1 MRNVSK
7 QFKEVLKDKNRHML
21 HWADITLTN
30 GTILNLDNRDLM
42 QSGGMKIDDATSG
55 SNSFDIGSVIINKST
70 ITLDN
75 SEDEYGTYD
84 FDGASVV
91 AYVGLKLPDGT
102 TEKIRMGTYTVDEPK
117 AVGSTIVLDCLD
129 NVRLLDESYSKSTL
143 QYPATLLQI
152 ALDACWNCGLSLN
165 TTNFENSDYIVEKR
179 PDDEATTFREVLSW
193 VAQIACKFVRCDE
206 YGRIFFGWYD
216 EQEDLNGDALV
227 IDGGVFD
234 KDTPYSSGDNLDGG
248 HFSPWDNETN
258 YDAGTFELMSTYHHI
273 WLLNSL
279 TVGTDDIKIT
289 GVSVTFENES
299 NGANT
304 YLYGD
309 MGYVLN
315 IEKNDLI
322 QTEDQAQNVA
332 VIVGQKLVGMTFRTF
347 SAGHLSDPTIEA
359 GDTVFVTDRKQNS
372 YKSYITNT
380 VFTASGTQKSSCGAE
395 TPARKSSTRFT
406 EATKA
411 LVEAKKN
418 TAEQINSYDRSVQAL
433 TSLITQ
439 SFGVYKTEETMDD
452 GSTIFYMHNKPELS
466 ESDTIW
472 KMTADAFAV
481 STDGGN
487 TWNAG
492 MDSQGNAVVNVL
504 SAIGIRFDWARGGT
518 LTLGGENNVN
528 GVLVIL
534 DKNGSVAGRFDNAGV
549 DITGRFSTSWMT
561 DIGDLF
567 CSLSPDGLEF
577 RNNSTVKGRLT
588 IKRGIS
594 EGSRG
599 VTIGTR
605 GYVSIEDD
613 EGGVVV
619 YVYDRSDRKQKH
631 TWWGSES
638 HNGDFYM
645 NGLQGKSARVVLPD
659 NSYLDFTN
667 GILTGGRTVSGVE
680 L

>member
-7 QFKEVLKDKNRHML
+7 NFKNEMKSGNRNYL
-21 HWADITLTN
+21 LYADITLSSGET
-30 GTILNLDNRDLM
+30 LNLTNKEIWEN
-42 QSGGMKIDDATSG
+42 GFVIDDATSG
-55 SNSFDIGSVIINKST
+55 TSSFDLGSVIINKFTLT
-70 ITLDN
+70 IN
-75 SEDEYGTYD
+75 NIYD
-84 FDGASVV
+84 DFSKYNFTDATVV
-91 AYVGLKLPDGT
+91 AHIGLGLPDGT
-102 TEKIRMGTYTVDEPK
+102 IEKIRMGTFAVDEPTYN
-117 AVGSTIVLDCLD
+117 GSTITLECLD
-129 NVRLLDESYSKSTL
+129 NIRLLDEPYSKSTL

-152 ALDACWNCGLSLN
+152 VRDACWNCGLSLN
-165 TTNFENSDYIVEKR
+165 TTDFENSDYIVENR
-179 PDDEATTFREVLSW
+179 PNSDATTFREVLSW
-193 VAQIACKFVRCDE
+193 VAQIACKYVRCDSH
-206 YGRIFFGWYD
+206 GRILLGWYND
-216 EQEDLNGDALV
+216 QENLNGDAFV
-227 IDGGVFD
+227 IDGGIFD
-234 KDTPYSSGDNLDGG
+234 KDIPYSTGDNLDGG
-248 HFSPWDNETN
+248 LFNPWNDPVN
-258 YDAGTFELMSTYHHI
+258 YDAGTFDKMKNYHHI
-273 WLLNSL
+273 WALNSL
-279 TVGTDDIKIT
+279 SVGTDDIKIT
-289 GVSVTFENES
+289 GISIILDSGSGEN
-299 NGANT
+299 NT
-304 YLYGD
+304 YLYGNI
-309 MGYVLN
+309 GYVLN
-315 IEKNDLI
+315 IERNGLI

-332 VIVGQKLVGMTFRTF
+332 VMVGEKLVGMTFRTF

-359 GDTVFVTDRKQNS
+359 GDFVYVTDRKQNS

-380 VFTASGTQKSSCGAE
+380 VFTAGGTQKSSCGAE
-395 TPARKSSTRFT
+395 TPTRKSSTRFT

-492 MDSQGNAVVNVL
+492 MDNHGNAIVNVL

>member
-1 MRNVSK
+1 MRNVSES
-7 QFKEVLKDKNRHML
+7 FKNELKNNRDYL
-21 HWADITLTN
+21 LYADIALSSGETLNLTN
-30 GTILNLDNRDLM
+30 KEIWENGFVL
-42 QSGGMKIDDATSG
+42 DDATSG
-55 SNSFDIGSVIINKST
+55 TSSFDLGSVIINKFTLT
-70 ITLDN
+70 INNIYDDF
-75 SEDEYGTYD
+75 SKYD
-84 FDGASVV
+84 FTDAAVV
-91 AYVGLKLPDGT
+91 AYIGLGLPDGT
-102 TEKIRMGTYTVDEPK
+102 VEKIRMGTFAVDEPTYN
-117 AVGSTIVLDCLD
+117 GSTITLECLD
-129 NVRLLDESYSKSTL
+129 NIRLLDAPYSKSTL

-152 ALDACWNCGLSLN
+152 ARDVCWNCGLSLN
-165 TTNFENSDYIVEKR
+165 TTNFENSDYIVENR
-179 PDDEATTFREVLSW
+179 PNSDASTFREVLSW
-193 VAQIACKFVRCDE
+193 VAQIACKYVRCDSH
-206 YGRIFFGWYD
+206 GRILLGWYN

-227 IDGGVFD
+227 IDGGIFD
-234 KDTPYSSGDNLDGG
+234 KDTPYSTGDNLDGG
-248 HFSPWDNETN
+248 LFNPWNDPVN
-258 YDAGTFELMSTYHHI
+258 YDAGTFDKMKNYHHI
-273 WLLNSL
+273 WALNSL
-279 TVGTDDIKIT
+279 SVGTDDIKIT
-289 GVSVTFENES
+289 GISIILDSGSGEN
-299 NGANT
+299 NT
-304 YLYGD
+304 YLYGNI
-309 MGYVLN
+309 GYVLN
-315 IEKNDLI
+315 IERNGLI

-332 VIVGQKLVGMTFRTF
+332 VMVGEKLVGMTFRTF

-359 GDTVFVTDRKQNS
+359 GDFVYITDRKQNS

-380 VFTASGTQKSSCGAE
+380 VFTAGGTQKSSCGAE
-395 TPARKSSTRFT
+395 TPARKSSTRFS

-439 SFGVYKTEETMDD
+439 SFGVYKTEETLDD
-452 GSTIFYMHNKPELS
+452 GSTIFYMHNKPDLS

-492 MDSQGNAVVNVL
+492 MDSYGNAVVNVL

-534 DKNGSVAGRFDNAGV
+534 DRNGNVTGRFDNTGV

-667 GILTGGRTVSGVE
+667 GILTGGRTASGVE